1 MHVRYLEG
9 ESPTNHNDVI
19 SALRGYGY
27 NVVNYAPLQKNV
39 VANSIIAS
47 KPVYMD
53 GNYGLY
59 TDKQHAWVCEG
70 YQSTHYNGI
79 LATIP
84 NKPLVRYT
92 ESPIDMSL
100 QQGNQLFYMA
110 FGEFRQVG
118 NGWYSISSNNI
129 NNMKCLIINK

>member
-53 GNYGLY
+53 GYYGVY
-59 TDKQHAWVCEG
+59 TEKEHAWVCEG
-70 YQSTHYNGI
+70 YQSTHYKGVLSVI
-79 LATIP
+79 L
-84 NKPLVRYT
+84 NKPIIKYT
-92 ESPIDMSL
+92 ESTVDLSL

-110 FGEFRQVG
+110 FGEFLQAG
-118 NGWYSISSNNI
+118 NGWYSISANNTS
-129 NNMKCLIINK
+129 NMKCLLISK